1 LHGRGKGIAEKVEL
15 GNSRVLKWLGVYV
28 TIRRAYLLI
37 CTFAALVLSGPFSVA
52 ADEVR
57 LANGDRLTGEIERME
72 EAVLILK
79 TSYAG
84 ELKLMWS
91 EVVCIGSDRELTF
104 RLKNRE
110 VMVGSATCPADGRI
124 QIMGVRVGK
133 SAEIPLDELDA
144 INPSPPPPA
153 VRYKG
158 NINGGGTLTEGNT
171 DEASIYLSGNFEARS
186 KRHRFTLGGR
196 YNYGET
202 DGEITTRN
210 ALGRLKYDFFVR
222 ERLYTYAQARFER
235 DDFQDLNLR
244 STMGLGVGYQIFDT
258 ERTSLFTEVGVSYF
272 NEDFMEAEDQKSAS
286 ARESTGFTFDIVP
299 KRIKLFHLH
308 EFYYRWEKSD
318 SYYLSSEQGL
328 RFLLFRNFF
337 ANFQVDFDYNSQP
350 APGREKKD
358 TRYIASIGYE
368 FDF

>member
-1 LHGRGKGIAEKVEL
+1 MNWGIQ
-15 GNSRVLKWLGVYV
+15 GVLEWLVVYV
-28 TIRRAYLLI
+28 TIRRACMVMGIFSTLL
-37 CTFAALVLSGPFSVA
+37 LSVPFSVG

-57 LANGDRLTGEIERME
+57 LANGDRFTCEIERME
-72 EAVLILK
+72 ETVLILK

-91 EVVCIGSDRELTF
+91 EVVCISSDRELTF
-104 RLKNRE
+104 RLKNKE
-110 VMVGSATCPADGRI
+110 VMVGSVTCPADGKI
-124 QIMGVRVGK
+124 QIMGVRVGE
-133 SAEIPLDELDA
+133 SVEIPLDELDA

-171 DEASIYLSGNFEARS
+171 DEASIYVSANFEARS
-186 KRHRFTLGGR
+186 KRQRFTVGGR
-196 YNYGET
+196 YNYGEAE
-202 DGEITTRN
+202 GEITTRN
-210 ALGRLKYDFFVR
+210 ALGRLKYDFFVW

-244 STMGLGVGYQIFDT
+244 STMGLGVGYQIIDT
-258 ERTSLFTEVGVSYF
+258 ERTSLFAEVGVSYF
-272 NEDFMEAEDQKSAS
+272 NEDFMESEDQKSAS
-286 ARESTGFTFDIVP
+286 ARESTGFNFDIVP
-299 KRIKLFHLH
+299 KRIKFFHLH
-308 EFYYRWEKSD
+308 EFYYRWEQSD

-350 APGREKKD
+350 APDREKKD
-358 TRYIASIGYE
+358 IRYIISIGYE
-368 FDF
+368 FEI